1 MTTDD
6 VGRFNDTITLTRA
19 YYSFLEKQTLSVQ
32 QIKGSTAQTQ
42 GPDGTL
48 SSTSLNSVKMILVG
62 LNRLKKELIQLNPE
76 YLSHIKVRSLLTL
89 FVENFFSS
97 MRGGNTDTPT
107 MLCVFQDTRRNCLNE

>member
-62 LNRLKKELIQLNPE
+62 LNRLKEELIQLNPE

-89 FVENFFSS
+89 FVENQYERWKYRHTNHA
-97 MRGGNTDTPT
+97 MRFPRY
-107 MLCVFQDTRRNCLNE
+107 MKELLK